1 MGALWAPVAEAR
13 TAMTYFYRPLQV
25 ILFAGLTT
33 VCQGLFAQSALMQP
47 GVNVPR
53 TSAGLPD
60 LHGIWDFRTI
70 TPLQRPESLDYEVF
84 ASPEAAAAFR
94 VAEVERVN
102 RDNFTNPAA
111 TGDYNDFWYD
121 RGVELT
127 PDLRTSLIM
136 DPPNGR
142 IPALTPAAQERL
154 RVAAVERELAV
165 GVETRP
171 LEERCLMGFNAGPPM
186 LPSAYNN
193 NMQLV
198 QTGDHVV
205 IVNEMVHDARIVK
218 MDVDTHRDVP
228 RRWEGDSIGRW
239 EGDVLIVETR
249 NFKGPTSFYAS
260 SENMELT
267 ERFWMIDADTLG
279 YQFTI
284 NDPTTFT
291 APWTAMFPMSRSS
304 EPMYEYAC
312 HEGNYSL
319 PGILGGFRTLERLE
333 AEI

>member
-1 MGALWAPVAEAR
+1 MQR
-13 TAMTYFYRPLQV
+13 FYRPLQS
-25 ILFAGLTT
+25 ILFVGMTT

-47 GVNVPR
+47 GLNVPR
-53 TSAGLPD
+53 TPAGLPD
-60 LHGIWDFRTI
+60 LQGVWDFRTI
-70 TPLQRPESLDYEVF
+70 TPLQRPESLDVAVF

-94 VAEVERVN
+94 SAEVERVN
-102 RDNFTNPAA
+102 RDNFTDPDA

-121 RGVELT
+121 RGADLT

-136 DPPNGR
+136 DPPDGR
-142 IPALTPAAQERL
+142 IPGLTPAAQERL
-154 RVAAVERELAV
+154 RVAAVERELAI
-165 GVETRP
+165 GVEARP
-171 LEERCLMGFNAGPPM
+171 LAERCLMGFNAGPPM

-205 IVNEMVHDARIVK
+205 IVNEMIHDARIVK
-218 MDVDTHRDVP
+218 MNAETHRDVP
-228 RRWEGDSIGRW
+228 RRWDGDSIGRW
-239 EGDVLIVETR
+239 EGDVLVVETR

-267 ERFWMIDADTLG
+267 ERFWMINADTLG

-284 NDPTTFT
+284 SDPTTFT
-291 APWTAMFPMSRSS
+291 APWTAMFPMNRTS
-304 EPMYEYAC
+304 EPIYEYAC

-319 PGILGGFRTLERLE
+319 PGILAGFRTLERLE
-333 AEI
+333 AGN